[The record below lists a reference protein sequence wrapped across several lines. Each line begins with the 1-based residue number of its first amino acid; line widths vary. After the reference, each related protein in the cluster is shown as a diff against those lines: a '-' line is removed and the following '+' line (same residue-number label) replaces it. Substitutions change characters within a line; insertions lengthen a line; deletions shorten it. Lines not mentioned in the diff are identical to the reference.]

1 MFGLSFI
8 VNYNKQKCLHLMMIG
23 VIVTFKNMWMVNGE
37 KSFIL
42 RGIEDRTEWD
52 MVRYPYKSVYGLPK
66 SLQCSD
72 TIQHQFNEC
81 EKSSHRKWKVT
92 IDEYFYETKQFCC
105 FVWHAMACE
114 IEKAAKCNQNYSQ
127 QIETNTRQLFT
138 SVCDKISS
146 SQRSWN
152 CFWTEDMIIIAG
164 VVATVITILLIAVGA
179 YFGCRQY
186 RAKAK
191 LKIAEQMNIPLKTT
205 KGKLTTADIGPPTDL
220 RKFQSM
226 EIPTTTADSI
236 DKPIQNVKK
245 QGTVAKWFSNIFSTS
260 KKPKLTTADIG
271 PPTDL
276 RRIPAT
282 AIDDSI
288 DKPVELSEWNPQT
301 PEKITVQHVQGNVDS
316 KTMLRLAEDEEFI
329 SRIHYELIERPQQ
342 ELQQQQRLQQ
352 LQQQPSI
359 SRRTTRRIDPRSFHY
374 QPPPPRSKFAPHPL
388 PTSRPVY
395 PREQLLSQSSSR
407 ASTSTGP
414 RPQQQQQQL
423 QQQPQPQPQPQ
434 QQQIQKPQ
442 QQQLQQQ
449 PSISRRTSRR
459 IDPRSFHY
467 QPPPPRTNLSPH
479 PLPTSRPVY
488 PREQLLSQS
497 SSSSKALSRKTRQ
510 ISSLP
515 SIKKTS
521 PSSPSLPKSA
531 SKKQLPQLSSEYLPS
546 STSASRSPQISP
558 SSIRTALG
566 SNPENDKITLELI
579 QTINAFN
586 QSTQQ
591 FNPK

>member
-1 MFGLSFI
+1 
-8 VNYNKQKCLHLMMIG
+8 
-23 VIVTFKNMWMVNGE
+23 
-37 KSFIL
+37 
-42 RGIEDRTEWD
+42 
-52 MVRYPYKSVYGLPK
+52 
-66 SLQCSD
+66 
-72 TIQHQFNEC
+72 
-81 EKSSHRKWKVT
+81 
-92 IDEYFYETKQFCC
+92 
-105 FVWHAMACE
+105 
-114 IEKAAKCNQNYSQ
+114 
-127 QIETNTRQLFT
+127 
-138 SVCDKISS
+138 
-146 SQRSWN
+146 
-152 CFWTEDMIIIAG
+152 
-164 VVATVITILLIAVGA
+164 
-179 YFGCRQY
+179 
-186 RAKAK
+186 
-191 LKIAEQMNIPLKTT
+191 MNIPLKTT

-414 RPQQQQQQL
+414 RPQQQQQL
-423 QQQPQPQPQPQ
+423 QQQPQPQPQPQPQ

-442 QQQLQQQ
+442 QQQLQQLQQQ

-467 QPPPPRTNLSPH
+467 QPSPPRTNLSPH

-488 PREQLLSQS
+488 PREVLLSQPSSRTSRQQHPRSSS
-497 SSSSKALSRKTRQ
+497 SSSSKALARRTRQ
-510 ISSLP
+510 ISSSESLP
-515 SIKKTS
+515 SIKKSS
-521 PSSPSLPKSA
+521 PSSPLPKSE
-531 SKKQLPQLSSEYLPS
+531 SKKQLQQFTSEYLPT

>member
-301 PEKITVQHVQGNVDS
+301 PEKIDVQHVQ
-316 KTMLRLAEDEEFI
+316 
-329 SRIHYELIERPQQ
+329 
-342 ELQQQQRLQQ
+342 
-352 LQQQPSI
+352 SI
-359 SRRTTRRIDPRSFHY
+359 PRRTIRRSDPRSFHY
-374 QPPPPRSKFAPHPL
+374 QPPPPRSKLSPHPL

-395 PREQLLSQSSSR
+395 PREQLLSQSSSSR
-407 ASTSTGP
+407 ASISTG
-414 RPQQQQQQL
+414 
-423 QQQPQPQPQPQ
+423 PQPQ
-434 QQQIQKPQ
+434 QQQPQ
-442 QQQLQQQ
+442 QIQQQ
-449 PSISRRTSRR
+449 PSISRGTIRR
-459 IDPRSFHY
+459 PDPRSFHY

-531 SKKQLPQLSSEYLPS
+531 SKKQLPQLSSEYLPT